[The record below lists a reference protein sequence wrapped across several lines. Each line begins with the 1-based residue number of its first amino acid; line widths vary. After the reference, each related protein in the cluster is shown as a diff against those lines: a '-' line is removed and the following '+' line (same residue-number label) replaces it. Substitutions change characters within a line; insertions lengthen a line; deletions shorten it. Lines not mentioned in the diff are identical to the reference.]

1 MWKLPIWRRGS
12 GRKQRR
18 KNVLL
23 NPARLA
29 FPITIE
35 CRAILT
41 GQVPAMAVNFDVRS
55 MAVRIPFAGDY
66 FWLDQGETRTFKVN
80 LPQGVAGVTAWNA
93 SQAG

>member
-1 MWKLPIWRRGS
+1 
-12 GRKQRR
+12 
-18 KNVLL
+18 
-23 NPARLA
+23 
-29 FPITIE
+29 
-35 CRAILT
+35 
-41 GQVPAMAVNFDVRS
+41 MAVNFDVRS